1 MNVETITMDPDEARE
16 RLKAYRTS
24 LHRSAD
30 VEYEAAAA
38 GYQALAEGT
47 PIIQYERAIRDAPR
61 DEKGRPMLAI
71 ARADRRQVRVG
82 RPWTWGAPR
91 AEFDCTAG
99 FDRFVTEG
107 SLLRITVPTRQQH
120 DLRTGYALVPMV
132 PPHAL
137 AVAGGRS
144 KLSDHLI
151 LWEVEEWSDTPIGA
165 VPDRDP
171 YLLRPIHG
179 DLCAVVA
186 EWDLTPLERAVMA
199 DRASR

>member
-1 MNVETITMDPDEARE
+1 MNVETITMDPNEARE

-30 VEYEAAAA
+30 AEYEAAAA

-47 PIIQYERAIRDAPR
+47 PIIQYERALRDAPR

-71 ARADRRQVRVG
+71 ARADRRQVRVN
-82 RPWTWGAPR
+82 RPFSWGVPR

-99 FDRFVTEG
+99 FDRSVTEG
-107 SLLRITVPTRQQH
+107 SLLRITVPTEQH
-120 DLRTGYALVPMV
+120 RDLRTGFALVPMV

-137 AVAGGRS
+137 SAAGGRS
-144 KLSDHLI
+144 KLSEHLI

-186 EWDLTPLERAVMA
+186 EWDLTDLERAVMA